1 VSTPPNASTL
11 GIIAGSGDLPRRL
24 ITACRNNGRP
34 CFVLAFEGQTDRET
48 VTDVP
53 HRWSRLGAAQD
64 ALDALHQAG
73 VVEIVL
79 AGRMKRP
86 SLSNLAPDV
95 KGAAMIARIGLR
107 AFGDDSLLR
116 AVKTELERE
125 GFRIVGPDSILESL
139 LAGSGPFG
147 RHVPSDAA
155 LADIARGIAVARA
168 LGAVDVGQAV
178 VVQQG
183 IVLGVEAVEGTDALL
198 ARAQGLKRDGV
209 GGVLVKLAKPGQDRG
224 MDLPTIGPTTV
235 RLAHE
240 AGLVGIAVEAG
251 GTLVVDRAELV
262 SLADQLGLFVIGLA
276 DPAGGAA

>member
-1 VSTPPNASTL
+1 MSSGTAADGTL

-24 ITACRNNGRP
+24 IAACRSNGRP

-48 VTDVP
+48 VAEVP
-53 HRWSRLGAAQD
+53 HCWSRLGAAQEGIE
-64 ALDALHQAG
+64 ALHKAG

-86 SLSNLAPDV
+86 SLTSLKPDV
-95 KGAAMIARIGLR
+95 KGAAMLARIGLR

-139 LAGSGPFG
+139 IAGAGPFG
-147 RHVPSDAA
+147 RHAPDDEVLP
-155 LADIARGIAVARA
+155 DIARGIAVARA
-168 LGAVDVGQAV
+168 LGAVDVGQAA

-183 IVLGVEAVEGTDALL
+183 LVLGVEAIEGTDALL
-198 ARAQGLKRDGV
+198 ARVAGLKRDGR
-209 GGVLVKLAKPGQDRG
+209 GGVLVKLAKPGQDRR
-224 MDLPTIGPTTV
+224 MDLPTIGPDTV
-235 RLAHE
+235 RRAAE

-251 GTLVVDRAELV
+251 GTLIVDRAQLV
-262 SLADQLGLFVIGLA
+262 GLADELGLFVIGLA
-276 DPAGGAA
+276 DPGSPA